1 MTTYHIF
8 KCITII
14 SGAYRVV
21 SSQVV
26 SIGNICMCY
35 WQKKNYLVSFPDA
48 YMCLIAKQFFLSV
61 EVRVAVRD
69 NENTWDY
76 RLEANDL
83 VGSVP
88 MWSESGS
95 ELCLDHPF
103 SLLGAL
109 LKYQIADVAICL
121 KPFHTDHSRM
131 NSLPWLDT
139 PTFYKYSVDR
149 MRSVFPGTVTI
160 ARPRIDSW

>member
-109 LKYQIADVAICL
+109 LKYQVCRCGNLSETISHRPQQNELLTLIGYPYILQVFGGQNEVC
-121 KPFHTDHSRM
+121 FSWNCY
-131 NSLPWLDT
+131 NS
-139 PTFYKYSVDR
+139 
-149 MRSVFPGTVTI
+149 
-160 ARPRIDSW
+160 